1 MRHSAARASTA
12 AVLVDSSAMSGFKE
26 HIQGVRADV
35 ARRRNERRGEP
46 PVEFRLRPVPTAR
59 RLWANA
65 MGGRLGI
72 GSDGNRVALVTLR
85 ADDAQL
91 SPEALETEWKAAAKA
106 AGQDKK
112 KSARWRMV
120 CQQVIFRCRILASI
134 HEKQM
139 DQINTELEIFG
150 KTEEI
155 RNLYLRLQEVERKAR
170 DILKNYELQLLE
182 QLGDSTASAAQPS

>member
-1 MRHSAARASTA
+1 GRGFLPRRYYLHRA
-12 AVLVDSSAMSGFKE
+12 L
-26 HIQGVRADV
+26 
-35 ARRRNERRGEP
+35 
-46 PVEFRLRPVPTAR
+46 
-59 RLWANA
+59 
-65 MGGRLGI
+65 
-72 GSDGNRVALVTLR
+72 
-85 ADDAQL
+85 
-91 SPEALETEWKAAAKA
+91 EALDEDDIDEAVRMITL

-120 CQQVIFRCRILASI
+120 CQQVIFRCRVLVSI

-150 KTEEI
+150 KREDI

-182 QLGDSTASAAQPS
+182 QLSDSTASVAQPS